1 MNDDQPQHHAL
12 LDLDGTV
19 ADLSGGLREKMGP
32 LAHPDEPA
40 YQDRYDDDGGE
51 PPWIEARRKLVQR
64 VPGFWRGLA
73 RIELGFD
80 VVRVLR
86 ETGFSIHVLTKGPQ
100 SNSIAWSEKLDWVRQ
115 HLPGATVTV
124 TGDKSIAYGRVLV
137 DDWPEYFL
145 PWLARRPRGLVVCVA
160 QPWNALFAKG
170 SQLEHPNVFRY
181 DGRNGA
187 ELTRRIQAAHDRKT
201 ES

>member
-1 MNDDQPQHHAL
+1 MVRFQ
-12 LDLDGTV
+12 
-19 ADLSGGLREKMGP
+19 
-32 LAHPDEPA
+32 
-40 YQDRYDDDGGE
+40 
-51 PPWIEARRKLVQR
+51 ARRKLVQR

-80 VVRVLR
+80 VVGTLQSA
-86 ETGFSIHVLTKGPQ
+86 GFSIHVLTKGPQ

-145 PWLARRPRGLVVCVA
+145 PWLARRPRGLVVAVA
-160 QPWNALFAKG
+160 QPWNLDYAEGGRLA
-170 SQLEHPNVFRY
+170 HPNVLRY
-181 DGRNGA
+181 DGRNGE
-187 ELTRRIQAAHDRKT
+187 ELTRRIRAAHDRKT
-201 ES
+201 EP